1 MGKGNFH
8 QGRGGGRGHP
18 RQNKYDGNYNASPT
32 TATKTHGAITKGLE
46 MVFFTFGNSKDA
58 AEFEKKNDS
67 QSIRFATCM
76 ARFQAIIAR
85 DG

>member
-1 MGKGNFH
+1 
-8 QGRGGGRGHP
+8 
-18 RQNKYDGNYNASPT
+18 
-32 TATKTHGAITKGLE
+32 